1 MNLME
6 AIYLWD
12 HLILISTVLKMENDD
27 EIPSGIA
34 NSPPVPDLVRDI
46 EIPHPEYHR
55 EIDQT
60 NILD

>member
-1 MNLME
+1 
-6 AIYLWD
+6 
-12 HLILISTVLKMENDD
+12 MENDD

-60 NILD
+60 NMLD